1 MLEYFFKRRSRLR
14 QLRRGPLSEHLDGL
28 ASELRLKGYIR
39 IAGQQILSICGRFS
53 VFARIQGIEKA
64 ERINEALAERFLKE
78 ELAVEGDFKY
88 APNALQHLFSYLR
101 RNGVITVLDEDPP
114 TDPFAE
120 LLNRFDVH
128 LRDVRGLA
136 QITREA
142 YLRGARRFLKWY
154 QERHPQRKLEG
165 LRGTDILNF
174 ITEFLE
180 QPLSDGWKKHL
191 CCQTRIF
198 LRYLRWEGVIDLDLD
213 RTVPSVPHWRLAK
226 IPRHLPWEQI
236 QTLIDSIDILTPEG
250 KRDKAILLLIAKLGL
265 RNKEVRSL
273 QLSHIAWRVAEIH
286 LPRTKSLKERMIPL
300 TRDVGEALADYILNG
315 RPAVDNPH
323 IFLSHRAPR
332 SHYLKASGISSIVKK
347 RLLQAGIK
355 APSYGAHML
364 RHSLATRMVN
374 VGVPIGEIADLLGH
388 ASIDTTAIYTKVD
401 VTHLAAVALPFLE
414 GGAE

>member
-39 IAGQQILSICGRFS
+39 QAGQQILSICGRFS

-64 ERINEALAERFLKE
+64 EQINEILAERYLKE
-78 ELAVEGDFKY
+78 ELAVEGDFKH
-88 APNALQHLFSYLR
+88 APNALQHLFSYLQR
-101 RNGVITVLDEDPP
+101 KGVISTPEGNSPADPLV
-114 TDPFAE
+114 E

-154 QERHPQRKLEG
+154 QEQHHQRKLEE
-165 LRGTDILNF
+165 LRGTDVLNF

-180 QPLSDGWKKHL
+180 QAISDVWKKHL
-191 CCQTRIF
+191 CSQTRIF
-198 LRYLRWEGVIDLDLD
+198 LRYLRWEGIIELDLD
-213 RTVPSVPHWRLAK
+213 RTVPSVPHWRLAR

-236 QTLIDSIDILTPEG
+236 QTLIDSIDTLTPEG
-250 KRDKAILLLIAKLGL
+250 KRDKAILLLIAKYGL
-265 RNKEVRSL
+265 RNKEIRSL
-273 QLSHIAWRVAEIH
+273 ELSHIAWRVAEIH

-300 TRDVGEALADYILNG
+300 TREVGEALADYILNG
-315 RPAVDNPH
+315 RPAVDNSH

-332 SHYLKASGISSIVKK
+332 SPYLIASGISSIVKK

-355 APSYGAHML
+355 APSYGTHLL

-374 VGVPIGEIADLLGH
+374 VGIPIGEIADLLGH

-401 VTHLAAVALPFLE
+401 VTHLAEVALPFLE
-414 GGAE
+414 GGAR

>member
-1 MLEYFFKRRSRLR
+1 MLEYYFKRRSRLR

-39 IAGQQILSICGRFS
+39 MAGQQILSVCGRFS
-53 VFARIQGIEKA
+53 VFSRIQGIEKA
-64 ERINEALAERFLKE
+64 EQINQALAERFLKE
-78 ELAVEGDFKY
+78 ELAAEGDFKY
-88 APNALQHLFSYLR
+88 APNALQHLFSYLQR
-101 RNGVITVLDEDPP
+101 KGVITTPGGDSP
-114 TDPFAE
+114 TDPLVE

-142 YLRGARRFLKWY
+142 YLRGGKRFLKWY
-154 QERHPQRKLEG
+154 QERHPQRKLED
-165 LRGTDILNF
+165 LSGTDVLNF

-180 QPLSDGWKKHL
+180 QAFSDVWKKHL
-191 CCQTRIF
+191 CSQTRIF
-198 LRYLRWEGVIDLDLD
+198 LRYLRWEGTIELDLA

-236 QTLIDSIDILTPEG
+236 QKLIDDIDTIPPEG
-250 KRDKAILLLIAKLGL
+250 KRDKAILLLLAKYGL
-265 RNKEVRSL
+265 RNKEIRSL
-273 QLSHIAWRVAEIH
+273 QLSHVAWRVAEIH
-286 LPRTKSLKERMIPL
+286 LPRTKSLRERKIPL
-300 TRDVGEALADYILNG
+300 TREIGEALADYILNG
-315 RPAVDNPH
+315 RPKVDDPH
-323 IFLSHRAPR
+323 IFVSHRAPR
-332 SHYLKASGISSIVKK
+332 NHYRKASGISQIVKK
-347 RLLQAGIK
+347 RLLKAGIT

-388 ASIDTTAIYTKVD
+388 ASIETTAIYTKVD
-401 VTHLAAVALPFLE
+401 ITHLASVALPFLE